1 MALSDLVN
9 DPYSAKRYLA
19 EIGAY
24 DIAGTATTTV
34 RVSDHGLVTGS
45 GDSPA
50 KTLYE
55 ARIEPHMAIGR
66 CCVADPSS

>member
-1 MALSDLVN
+1 MALIDLLN

-34 RVSDHGLVTGS
+34 RVSNHGLFLAIS
-45 GDSPA
+45 
-50 KTLYE
+50 
-55 ARIEPHMAIGR
+55 MAIELIF
-66 CCVADPSS
+66 

>member
-24 DIAGTATTTV
+24 DIAGTATITTK
-34 RVSDHGLVTGS
+34 RAPLAHNQ
-45 GDSPA
+45 
-50 KTLYE
+50 LYE
-55 ARIEPHMAIGR
+55 EFCR
-66 CCVADPSS
+66 DD

>member
-24 DIAGTATTTV
+24 NIAGSATATV
-34 RVSDHGLVTGS
+34 RVSGHG
-45 GDSPA
+45 PA
-50 KTLYE
+50 GTQL
-55 ARIEPHMAIGR
+55 IVGR
-66 CCVADPSS
+66 VLP

>member
-24 DIAGTATTTV
+24 DIAATK
-34 RVSDHGLVTGS
+34 RALLAHN
-45 GDSPA
+45 
-50 KTLYE
+50 E
-55 ARIEPHMAIGR
+55 AWSEF
-66 CCVADPSS
+66 CK

>member
-34 RVSDHGLVTGS
+34 RVSDHGLFS
-45 GDSPA
+45 QYPS
-50 KTLYE
+50 
-55 ARIEPHMAIGR
+55 
-66 CCVADPSS
+66 PSS